1 MANFNSIYLFYVFIG
16 LSAAM
21 FAEGVYLLVY
31 SNASYRKKINRR
43 LKVMSDKTDR
53 ESVLV
58 QLRRERGLTSGG
70 DYRLPIVNLNQLLLQ
85 SGLSIGLGRLVLL
98 ILLGMVAMF
107 AAVLFSHGTLTQA
120 MVATL
125 VGGVALPPLVLRIL
139 RNRRQKKFSAQ
150 FPDAIDMI
158 VRSLRAGHPVP
169 IAITMVGKEM
179 PDPIGS
185 EFGIVSDEMTYGSDL
200 ETAMRNLYFRVGTD
214 DLPLFVTAVAIQRST
229 GGNLGEILE
238 NLSSVI
244 RDRFKMRRKI
254 SRTGRRGSRL
264 RADSFVAAD
273 RDVCRHSFSRSQ
285 LLRKCLGSEP
295 DENRSHSR
303 RLLDERRQFHHV
315 PHGQLQDLT
324 MDTVVTVFGNML
336 QDSNTIVMGLLV
348 FLAAGTLA
356 FSVMAAIRV
365 RGSVKRRTERI
376 LTDEERKAN
385 HSRSLQHSSQKTVA
399 RLIEYTTKHYGS
411 ANDENMKV
419 LRRRLVQAGIYDPR
433 GVAFF
438 FIARTALAVGLAA
451 AIFMLLPLVRSSG
464 GTFLWLMVI
473 AGGVAGYVGPSMY
486 IDKRISARKL
496 EHRSG
501 FPDFM
506 DLLVV
511 CADSGLSMEASLE
524 RVSRELGP
532 SYPSLTANIHLT
544 NLEIRAGRPLKE
556 ALEHFADRLA
566 LEESRAFATLINQSI
581 DLGSSITD
589 AMRVYSDD
597 MRHKRLSMA
606 EEKAYALPAKL
617 AVPMMVCIFPVLFV
631 VILLPVIVRL
641 HMNGYF

>member
-1 MANFNSIYLFYVFIG
+1 M
-16 LSAAM
+16 
-21 FAEGVYLLVY
+21 
-31 SNASYRKKINRR
+31 
-43 LKVMSDKTDR
+43 
-53 ESVLV
+53 
-58 QLRRERGLTSGG
+58 
-70 DYRLPIVNLNQLLLQ
+70 
-85 SGLSIGLGRLVLL
+85 
-98 ILLGMVAMF
+98 
-107 AAVLFSHGTLTQA
+107 
-120 MVATL
+120 
-125 VGGVALPPLVLRIL
+125 
-139 RNRRQKKFSAQ
+139 
-150 FPDAIDMI
+150 
-158 VRSLRAGHPVP
+158 
-169 IAITMVGKEM
+169 
-179 PDPIGS
+179 
-185 EFGIVSDEMTYGSDL
+185 
-200 ETAMRNLYFRVGTD
+200 
-214 DLPLFVTAVAIQRST
+214 
-229 GGNLGEILE
+229 
-238 NLSSVI
+238 
-244 RDRFKMRRKI
+244 
-254 SRTGRRGSRL
+254 
-264 RADSFVAAD
+264 
-273 RDVCRHSFSRSQ
+273 
-285 LLRKCLGSEP
+285 
-295 DENRSHSR
+295 
-303 RLLDERRQFHHV
+303 
-315 PHGQLQDLT
+315 
-324 MDTVVTVFGNML
+324 
-336 QDSNTIVMGLLV
+336 VMGLLV

-365 RGSVKRRTERI
+365 RGSVKRRTDRI
-376 LTDEERKAN
+376 LTDDERKAN
-385 HSRSLQHSSQKTVA
+385 QSRSLQHSSQKTVA
-399 RLIEYTTKHYGS
+399 TLIEYTTKHYGS

-451 AIFMLLPLVRSSG
+451 AVFMLLPLVRSGG
-464 GTFLWLMVI
+464 GTFMWLMVI

-486 IDKRISARKL
+486 IDKRISKRKL